1 MTFPLKNIEH
11 KQAVHE
17 LGAEGGHLPDP
28 PPNSRLILLALAD
41 RCGPDGRSAWP
52 TVETLSLEA
61 HCSESSV
68 RRALK
73 ALEQCGTIRRGDQRL
88 AQWDENRQ

>member
-1 MTFPLKNIEH
+1 MSINRQCTNWALREAIC
-11 KQAVHE
+11 
-17 LGAEGGHLPDP
+17 P